1 MNEIIY
7 TFLFSLSPFGEARV
21 GIPYGIISG
30 LNPVTALM
38 IGLVGNLFVFPLFA
52 LLIQQ
57 FNKKLWRFHAYRK
70 QSIKLLRR
78 AKRFAGTTISK
89 YGFWGLMIFVM
100 IPAPVTGAYM
110 GTIAAILFDIKRKHA
125 FAAISIGVTISC
137 VIVATGTHFSMLGIQ
152 IF

>member
-57 FNKKLWRFHAYRK
+57 FNKKLLSNRK
-70 QSIKLLRR
+70 
-78 AKRFAGTTISK
+78 
-89 YGFWGLMIFVM
+89 
-100 IPAPVTGAYM
+100 
-110 GTIAAILFDIKRKHA
+110 
-125 FAAISIGVTISC
+125 
-137 VIVATGTHFSMLGIQ
+137 
-152 IF
+152 